1 MLRVPAA
8 PGSRDAALS
17 TPLPAATNP
26 ILTLVVYFA
35 IITWL
40 LVVVASLIR
49 ARAWTPSGLLLAF
62 GNRDHL
68 ADPGAF
74 AGRAERTARNSF
86 DNLVFFAILGLAATA
101 SNRTGSQVV
110 LGAQVFFWARMV
122 YIPVY
127 YIGIPYVRTASWA
140 VSIAG
145 LAMMAAALL

>member
-1 MLRVPAA
+1 M
-8 PGSRDAALS
+8 
-17 TPLPAATNP
+17 NP

-68 ADPGAF
+68 ADPGGF

-127 YIGIPYVRTASWA
+127 YIGIPYVRTATWA
-140 VSIAG
+140 VSIVG